1 MDINWQQVRYFLW
14 VADSGSVLKAAQA
27 NGVSQPTL
35 SRKIKE
41 LESELGYA
49 LFKRSTQGLELTL
62 DGSKLLETAR
72 KMADAA
78 DQFSRLAST
87 RDIELNGDIRV
98 SANEI
103 VAHYLLPQVLFEF
116 NQLYPQIKLD
126 IVVDNY
132 ATNLSKREADIA
144 IRMFKPKQVDL
155 VIRRLPSIELG
166 FFAHQTYLDENSS
179 PKTLQ
184 ELIAHQLIGFDAN
197 LSFISEA
204 HRLGFELSRHDFAL
218 RSDSMLQ
225 QIALM
230 QQGLGIAA
238 THKLLGEELVDV
250 EQVVSDVQL
259 SQLDCYLVSHQDMI
273 NDIKMR
279 TFVRFVGDWFD
290 EHGYQYKV

>member
-87 RDIELNGDIRV
+87 RDIELSGDIRV

-166 FFAHQTYLDENSS
+166 FFAHQKYLDENSS
-179 PKTLQ
+179 PNTLQ

-238 THKLLGEELVDV
+238 THKLLGEELVDI